1 MTLHE
6 LSIFSI
12 SIHFF
17 SFYVS
22 LMETD
27 LTLLDAARKM
37 DKEALVKIFDLY
49 SSALYKYAL
58 RLCSDPLTADHVVG
72 DVFAKLLEQLA
83 AGNGPRENLR
93 SYLYETTY
101 HRIIDEA
108 RYSRRR
114 ISLDAA
120 TWLREDANSTFPGV
134 EDQILFKQV
143 LHAIQ
148 NQLTDD
154 QRHVIIL
161 RFLEEFSIRETAA
174 ILGKKEDHVR
184 VIQSRALV
192 ALRKFFIY
200 QGIQK
205 NGASQRIRNVSKA
218 PPSLSIGF

>member
-1 MTLHE
+1 
-6 LSIFSI
+6 
-12 SIHFF
+12 
-17 SFYVS
+17 
-22 LMETD
+22 METD

-37 DKEALVKIFDLY
+37 EKEALVKIFDLY

-101 HRIIDEA
+101 HRIVDEG

-114 ISLDAA
+114 ISLDAV
-120 TWLREDANSTFPGV
+120 TWLQEDANSTFPGV
-134 EDQILFKQV
+134 EDQILFKQI

-148 NQLTDD
+148 NKLTND

-161 RFLEEFSIRETAA
+161 RFLKEFSIHETAA

-192 ALRKFFIY
+192 ALRKFFVY

-205 NGASQRIRNVSKA
+205 NRSSARIRDVSKA
-218 PPSLSIGF
+218 PPSLSRGF

>member
-1 MTLHE
+1 
-6 LSIFSI
+6 
-12 SIHFF
+12 
-17 SFYVS
+17 
-22 LMETD
+22 METD

-37 DKEALVKIFDLY
+37 EKEALVKIFDLY

-101 HRIIDEA
+101 HRIVDEG

-114 ISLDAA
+114 ISLDAV

-134 EDQILFKQV
+134 EDQILFKQI

-148 NQLTDD
+148 NKLTND

-161 RFLEEFSIRETAA
+161 RFLEEFSIHETAA

-192 ALRKFFIY
+192 ALRKFFVY

-205 NGASQRIRNVSKA
+205 NRSSARIRDVSKA
-218 PPSLSIGF
+218 PPSLSRGF